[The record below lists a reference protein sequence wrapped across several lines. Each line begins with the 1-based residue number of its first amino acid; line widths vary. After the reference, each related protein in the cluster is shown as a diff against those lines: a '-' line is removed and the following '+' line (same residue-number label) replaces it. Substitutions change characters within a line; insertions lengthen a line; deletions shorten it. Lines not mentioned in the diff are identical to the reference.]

1 MLNNAKNNAVAMQEL
16 QSLLAKCE
24 TAVIVDFYHLNHH
37 IWYFAHIINICTS
50 HIISSMTSVSKQLW
64 YLSELEVPVNS
75 NCTFHHDSENKL
87 DNDNIDIDFYIEKLE
102 LDDSFDDC
110 GNPKLKEQFAGI
122 KHDPL
127 RHACRII

>member
-50 HIISSMTSVSKQLW
+50 HIISSMTSVSKQL
-64 YLSELEVPVNS
+64 
-75 NCTFHHDSENKL
+75 
-87 DNDNIDIDFYIEKLE
+87 
-102 LDDSFDDC
+102 
-110 GNPKLKEQFAGI
+110 
-122 KHDPL
+122 
-127 RHACRII
+127 